1 MNHSENQSIRRRKVL
16 KGLAAVG
23 ASAIMGGR
31 APAVIAQSRPLKL
44 GALLSLSKVLAQS
57 GEDNLRGMGLYFDE
71 IGWEVAGRKI
81 EIIREDDD
89 INPQVGLQKV
99 RKLVESDQVDFVC
112 GPQASN
118 VAFGIMQ
125 YMKTAKTFWI
135 LSGAGVTALTWE
147 RIAHMFRT
155 SISVY
160 QLSRP
165 IADYVYDN
173 IAKEIL
179 LAGTDFAGG
188 RDVVAEF
195 KAVFVKRG
203 GKVIKEIFPP
213 LGTADFSPYL
223 TDIRSINPPA
233 TYSFFAGTDAV
244 RFVKQYDEFGL
255 KAKIPITGFSSLFD
269 NDTFPGQGRSA
280 LGGLSSNIY
289 TDTLDNPENRKFVA
303 AHRAKHKDYPSLYTE
318 YGYVAARVIA
328 DAVKATRGDTQNRER
343 LSQAVAAVQFNA
355 PRGPFR
361 FDPVVHHPIQ
371 NVYIRQVAEVDG
383 RIANKV
389 IATVKEMRDPGVKG
403 G

>member
-1 MNHSENQSIRRRKVL
+1 MNDSGKKSVQRRTVL
-16 KGLAAVG
+16 KGIAAAG
-23 ASAIMGGR
+23 ATAIFGGQ
-31 APAVIAQSRPLKL
+31 APAVLAQTRPLKI

-57 GEDNLRGMGLYFDE
+57 GEDNIKGMGLYFDE

-99 RKLVESDQVDFVC
+99 RKLVESDQVDFLC

-118 VAFGIMQ
+118 VAFGIMS
-125 YMKTAKTFWI
+125 YMKTAKTFWV

-147 RIAHMFRT
+147 RIPHMFRT

-173 IAKEIL
+173 VAKEVL
-179 LAGTDFAGG
+179 LTGTDFAGG
-188 RDVVAEF
+188 RDVLAEF
-195 KAVFVKRG
+195 KAVFTKRG
-203 GKVIKEIFPP
+203 GKIIKEIYPP
-213 LGTADFSPYL
+213 LGTNDFSAYL

-233 TYSFFAGTDAV
+233 TYSFYGGTDAV

-255 KAKIPITGFSSLFD
+255 KGKIPITGFSSLFD
-269 NDTFPGQGRSA
+269 NDTLPGQGRSA
-280 LGGLSSNIY
+280 LGGLSPNIY
-289 TDTLDNPENRKFVA
+289 ADTLDTPENKKFVA
-303 AHRAKHKDYPSLYTE
+303 AHRAKHKDYPSLYTD

-328 DAVKATRGDTQNRER
+328 DAVKATNGDTQNRER

-383 RIANKV
+383 RITNKV
-389 IATVKEMRDPGVKG
+389 IATIKDVRDPGVKG